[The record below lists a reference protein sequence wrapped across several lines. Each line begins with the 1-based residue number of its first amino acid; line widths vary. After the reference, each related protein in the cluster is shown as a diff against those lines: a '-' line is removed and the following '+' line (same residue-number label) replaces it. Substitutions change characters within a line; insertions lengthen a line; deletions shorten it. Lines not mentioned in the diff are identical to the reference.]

1 MTTALEKYDEIK
13 RLARDYDIDE
23 HYVYAAMLIDEKYDE
38 PGCSF
43 EYLVN
48 HTYSY
53 ILWEFHDSRNDD
65 FDVEQ
70 MKRDL
75 LMQVLKETN
84 PPRGSMT
91 NFVIDEECDAELT
104 EFWGRYGIGYSEND
118 VDCLLEMVGVE
129 NVVFFDY
136 TYPENGMWHT
146 SRYVAYTD
154 IL

>member
-53 ILWEFHDSRNDD
+53 PLFPFHDSRHECFNELELKRYLLAILLHERDPLSCGK
-65 FDVEQ
+65 FVE
-70 MKRDL
+70 
-75 LMQVLKETN
+75 
-84 PPRGSMT
+84 
-91 NFVIDEECDAELT
+91 DEEYDKWLT
-104 EFWGRYGIGYSEND
+104 EYWNKDGIGYSEQEINYG
-118 VDCLLEMVGVE
+118 LEILNVE

-136 TYPENGMWHT
+136 TYPENGTWHT